1 MQNWNLGYYIYV
13 QNNLF
18 SQIAFNELKIK
29 LERNGVQVMMKFKQ
43 TLKLKNSCSSKWY
56 QKRRELLKILTQ
68 MITDK
73 KKILKSYQLGGME
86 SLFHIG
92 YINYT
97 VLVKNS
103 LVKFVEDQ
111 VIGVEKHLMTI
122 STNGDIPMD

>member
-13 QNNLF
+13 RNNLF

-73 KKILKSYQLGGME
+73 KKILKSYLLGGME

>member
-1 MQNWNLGYYIYV
+1 
-13 QNNLF
+13 
-18 SQIAFNELKIK
+18 
-29 LERNGVQVMMKFKQ
+29 
-43 TLKLKNSCSSKWY
+43 
-56 QKRRELLKILTQ
+56 

>member
-13 QNNLF
+13 RNNLF

-73 KKILKSYQLGGME
+73 KRILKSYQLGGME